1 MPCCIS
7 WCCYPHKV
15 EYLTL
20 IYALDV
26 RVLTLSIELLSA
38 RLPDCRIADRYR
50 LKRRLDRTRR
60 EGANQEA
67 LLALSDAI
75 DVSCRQVELKKGL
88 NQDIQ
93 YSDLP
98 ISARREEIAEAI
110 LNNQVIVLAGE
121 TGSGK
126 TTQLPKICLELGL
139 GCKGLIGHTQP
150 RRLAARTVATRI
162 AEELNTTLGE
172 RVGYQVR
179 FHEQV
184 NDSTQVKL
192 MTDGILLAE
201 TKHDRFLEKY
211 EVLIIDEAHERS
223 LNIDFLLG
231 YIKRIL
237 PRRPDLKLIITSA
250 TIDLERFSKHFNNAP
265 IIEVSGRTYPVEMLY
280 RPLHDYSADDEKTV
294 DMQQGILAAVE
305 ELLHMERKQGKGPQ
319 GDILIFLPGE
329 RDIRETADLLRKAE
343 LKHVDILPLYARLSL
358 AEQNRVFQQGKGAR
372 GTCVVLSTN
381 VAETSLTVPGIKY
394 VIDTGLARISRYSYR
409 SKVQRLPIEAVSQ
422 ASANQRA
429 GRCGRVS
436 DGICI
441 RLYSEEDFVSR
452 PEFTDAEIRRTN
464 LAAVILQMLSLKLGD
479 IAEFPFVDP
488 PDNRFINDGFKL
500 LQELG
505 AVNSKR
511 QITTIGWQLAKLP
524 IDPRLGRMV
533 IESAR
538 NNCLRE
544 MLVIVSA
551 LGIQDPRE
559 RPQDKRQASDEKHKL
574 YAHDESDFMTFV
586 NLWELYET
594 QRQELTQNQLRKYC
608 NKNFLSYM
616 RMREW
621 RDTHRQLHIICKE
634 LQAKEQRFVERV
646 KAASYESI
654 HRSLL
659 AGLLSH
665 MGFKQENKEYLGARN
680 RRFFLF
686 PGSVVYKKAPKWVMA
701 AEMVETSQLYARC
714 IAKVDPVWAE
724 KLAPSL
730 IKKNYSEPH
739 WEKKRAEVVA
749 TEQVTLYGMIIV
761 PKRKVSYGKI
771 DAEIS
776 HEIFIRQALVEGEL
790 SSSARFVQKNRAL
803 LKGIEKLEAKSRRKD
818 LLVDEEQLYE
828 FYRLRLKS
836 LSGDHIVNGAGF
848 EKWRKRVEQD
858 NPECLV
864 MQEEDILQR
873 SADHVSESIY
883 PDHLNLEGARLKLF
897 YHFSPGAND
906 DGVTLQVPL
915 PLLTSLPLKTIE
927 WLVPGM
933 LVEKCTAILRGLP
946 KQQRKHFVPVPNYV
960 DAFMQAVE
968 FGVGDLYE
976 IFAHHLLRMTGVRIQ
991 PRELRETVL
1000 EDHLHMNLRLV
1011 DENGHLLDE
1020 SRDWEQLN
1028 SKYASQIS
1036 QRLTERTD
1044 RSEESSWGREGLT
1057 DWDFGVLEPS
1067 CKVNKYAGVEIEAY
1081 PALVDKGES
1090 VTLCLKPHQA
1100 EANNLSV
1107 DGIVRL
1113 AVLNMREQVRFARKA
1128 LSNEKLTKVILRS
1141 SGLLNKQ
1148 TFAED
1153 IIWHS
1158 VRQLLKLDDDLIR
1171 NSEQFEE
1178 RLSRCKAE
1186 LVPACESLLIVISQL
1201 FDSYHQIQKQLKGK
1215 VQLNEVPVL
1224 NDIKKQL
1231 AELLG
1236 TQFIKTQPHEV
1247 LMHYPRYLKA
1257 IEIRLE
1263 KFRRNLRQESLLS
1276 DQLEKFYGQYKTRFQ
1291 RNVEQGIYDPNLEE
1305 YRWLIEEYRVSLFAQ
1320 QLGTQKTVSEKRLKQ
1335 QWGKVIP

>member
-1 MPCCIS
+1 LSQSKKQLRTLLSECRIS
-7 WCCYPHKV
+7 DRFHLKHRIDRLKEGEDETAFQKLAEDIQSSRDWVSK
-15 EYLTL
+15 
-20 IYALDV
+20 
-26 RVLTLSIELLSA
+26 RKELLSEISY
-38 RLPDCRIADRYR
+38 P
-50 LKRRLDRTRR
+50 
-60 EGANQEA
+60 
-67 LLALSDAI
+67 
-75 DVSCRQVELKKGL
+75 
-88 NQDIQ
+88 
-93 YSDLP
+93 DLP
-98 ISARREEIAEAI
+98 ISSRREEIAKAI
-110 LNNQVIVLAGE
+110 DENQVIVLAGE

-126 TTQLPKICLELGL
+126 TTQLPKICLDLGL

-162 AEELNTTLGE
+162 AEELNTSLGD

-201 TKHDRFLEKY
+201 TKNDRFLEKY
-211 EVLIIDEAHERS
+211 EVLILDEAHERS

-237 PRRPDLKLIITSA
+237 PKRPDLKVIITSA
-250 TIDLERFSKHFNNAP
+250 TIDLERFSKHFDNAP
-265 IIEVSGRTYPVEMLY
+265 VIEVSGRTYPVDILY
-280 RPLHDYSADDEKTV
+280 RPLNEMAGENEKTS
-294 DMQQGILAAVE
+294 DMYQGILSVIE
-305 ELLHMERKQGKGPQ
+305 EIQDIERKAGRMPH
-319 GDILIFLPGE
+319 GDFLVFLSGE
-329 RDIRETADLLRKAE
+329 REIREAADVLRKAD
-343 LKHVDILPLYARLSL
+343 LKGTEILPLYARLSL
-358 AEQNRVFQQGKGAR
+358 SEQQKIFTRN
-372 GTCVVLSTN
+372 GTSSRRITLSTN

-409 SKVQRLPIEAVSQ
+409 SKVQRLPIEAISQ

-441 RLYSEEDFVSR
+441 RLYSEEDFIGRS
-452 PEFTDAEIRRTN
+452 EFTDAEIRRTN

-488 PDNRFINDGFKL
+488 PDSRFINDGFKL

-505 AVNSKR
+505 AVNQKR
-511 QITTIGWQLAKLP
+511 QITSIGWQLAKLP

-559 RPQDKRQASDEKHKL
+559 RPQDKRQASDEKHRL
-574 YAHDESDFMTFV
+574 YAHEESDFLTFV
-586 NLWELYET
+586 NLWNLYET
-594 QRQELTQNQLRKYC
+594 QRQVLTQNQLRKYC

-634 LQAKEQRFVERV
+634 LKAKDHTFVEREED
-646 KAASYESI
+646 ASYESV
-654 HRSLL
+654 HRALL

-714 IAKVDPVWAE
+714 IAKIDPAWAE
-724 KLAPSL
+724 KLAPNL
-730 IKKNYSEPH
+730 IKRNYSEPH

-749 TEQVTLYGMIIV
+749 TEQVTLYGMVIV
-761 PKRKVSYGKI
+761 PKRKVSYGAI
-771 DAEIS
+771 DGVVS
-776 HEIFIRQALVEGEL
+776 HELFIREALVEGEL
-790 SSSARFVQKNRAL
+790 NSAARFIKKNRAL

-836 LSGDHIVNGAGF
+836 LSGEHIVNGAGF
-848 EKWRKRVEQD
+848 EKWRKTVERD
-858 NPECLV
+858 DPECLV

-873 SADHVSESIY
+873 SADHVSERAY
-883 PDHLNLEGARLKLF
+883 PDYLNWEGARLKLF

-915 PLLTSLPLKTIE
+915 PLLTSLPLQQIE

-933 LVEKCTAILRGLP
+933 LADKCTAILKGLP

-960 DAFMQAVE
+960 DAFIQAVE
-968 FGVGDLYE
+968 FGVGNLYE
-976 IFAHHLLRMTGVRIQ
+976 VFAHHLLRMTGVRIQ
-991 PRELRETVL
+991 ERELRAAVL
-1000 EDHLHMNLRLV
+1000 VDHLQMNLRLV
-1011 DENGHLLDE
+1011 DEKGRLLDE

-1036 QRLTERTD
+1036 QRLTERSD
-1044 RSEESSWGREGLT
+1044 KSADDSWGRVGLT
-1057 DWDFGVLEPS
+1057 RWDFGVLEAA
-1067 CKVNKYAGVEIEAY
+1067 CNVHKYAGVEIEAY
-1081 PALVDKGES
+1081 PALVDMGES

-1100 EANNLSV
+1100 EATQASV
-1107 DGIVRL
+1107 EGIVRL
-1113 AVLNMREQVRFARKA
+1113 ASLNMKEQIRFARKA
-1128 LSNEKLTKVILRS
+1128 INNEKLTGAILRS
-1141 SGLLNKQ
+1141 SGLLTKQ
-1148 TFAED
+1148 TCDDD

-1158 VRQLLKLDDDLIR
+1158 IRQLLKVDEALIR
-1171 NSEQFEE
+1171 NAEQFDDAVA
-1178 RLSRCKAE
+1178 RCKAE
-1186 LVPACESLLIVISQL
+1186 LVPACEALLVLVGQL
-1201 FDSYHQIQKQLKGK
+1201 FGSYHQIQKQLKGK

-1224 NDIKKQL
+1224 NDIKQQL
-1231 AELLG
+1231 AGLLCPR
-1236 TQFIKTQPHEV
+1236 FIKTVPHGALV
-1247 LMHYPRYLKA
+1247 HYPRYLKA
-1257 IEIRLE
+1257 IELRLE
-1263 KFRRNLRQESLLS
+1263 KFRRNLRQECLLS
-1276 DQLEKFYGQYKTRFQ
+1276 DQLEKMYSQYQARYK
-1291 RNVEQGIYDPNLEE
+1291 RNVDQGIYDPELDL

-1320 QLGTQKTVSEKRLKQ
+1320 QLGTQNIVSEKRLKQ
-1335 QWGKVIP
+1335 QWSKVIP

>member
-1 MPCCIS
+1 MS
-7 WCCYPHKV
+7 QSKKQ
-15 EYLTL
+15 LRT
-20 IYALDV
+20 
-26 RVLTLSIELLSA
+26 LLSE
-38 RLPDCRIADRYR
+38 CRISDRFHLKHRIDR
-50 LKRRLDRTRR
+50 LK
-60 EGANQEA
+60 EGEDETA
-67 LLALSDAI
+67 LQKL
-75 DVSCRQVELKKGL
+75 VE
-88 NQDIQ
+88 DIQ
-93 YSDLP
+93 NSRDWVSKRKQLLSEISYPDLP
-98 ISARREEIAEAI
+98 ISSRREEIAKAI
-110 LNNQVIVLAGE
+110 DENQVIVLAGE

-126 TTQLPKICLELGL
+126 TTQLPKICLDLGL

-162 AEELNTTLGE
+162 AEELKTSLGD

-201 TKHDRFLEKY
+201 TKNDRFLEKY
-211 EVLIIDEAHERS
+211 EVLILDEAHERS

-237 PRRPDLKLIITSA
+237 PKRPDLKVIITSA
-250 TIDLERFSKHFNNAP
+250 TIDLERFSKHFDNAP
-265 IIEVSGRTYPVEMLY
+265 VIEVSGRTYPVDILY
-280 RPLHDYSADDEKTV
+280 RPLNEMAGENEKTS
-294 DMQQGILAAVE
+294 DMYQGILSVIE
-305 ELLHMERKQGKGPQ
+305 EIQDIERKAGRMPH
-319 GDILIFLPGE
+319 GDFLVFLSGE
-329 RDIRETADLLRKAE
+329 REIREAADVLRKAD
-343 LKHVDILPLYARLSL
+343 LKGTEILPLYARLSL
-358 AEQNRVFQQGKGAR
+358 SEQQKIFTRN
-372 GTCVVLSTN
+372 GTSSRRITLSTN

-409 SKVQRLPIEAVSQ
+409 SKVQRLPIEAISQ

-441 RLYSEEDFVSR
+441 RLYSEEDFIGRS
-452 PEFTDAEIRRTN
+452 EFTDAEIRRTN

-488 PDNRFINDGFKL
+488 PDSRFINDGFKL

-505 AVNSKR
+505 AVNQKR
-511 QITTIGWQLAKLP
+511 QITSIGWQLAKLP

-559 RPQDKRQASDEKHKL
+559 RPQDKRQASDEKHRL
-574 YAHDESDFMTFV
+574 YAHEESDFLTFV
-586 NLWELYET
+586 NLWNLYET
-594 QRQELTQNQLRKYC
+594 QRQALTQNQLRKYC

-634 LQAKEQRFVERV
+634 LKAKDHTFVEREED
-646 KAASYESI
+646 ASYESV
-654 HRSLL
+654 HRALL

-714 IAKVDPVWAE
+714 IAKIDPAWAE
-724 KLAPSL
+724 KLAPNL
-730 IKKNYSEPH
+730 IKRNYSEPH

-749 TEQVTLYGMIIV
+749 TEQVTLYGMVIV
-761 PKRKVSYGKI
+761 PKRKVSYGTI
-771 DAEIS
+771 DGVVS
-776 HEIFIRQALVEGEL
+776 HELFIREALVEGEL
-790 SSSARFVQKNRAL
+790 NSAARFIKKNRAL

-836 LSGDHIVNGAGF
+836 LSGEHIVNGAGF
-848 EKWRKRVEQD
+848 EKWRKTVERD
-858 NPECLV
+858 DPECLV

-873 SADHVSESIY
+873 SADHVSERAY
-883 PDHLNLEGARLKLF
+883 PDYLNWEGARLKLF

-915 PLLTSLPLKTIE
+915 PLLTSLPLQQIE

-933 LVEKCTAILRGLP
+933 LADKCTAILKGLP

-960 DAFMQAVE
+960 DAFIQAVE
-968 FGVGDLYE
+968 FGVGNLYE
-976 IFAHHLLRMTGVRIQ
+976 VFAHHLLRMTGVRIQ
-991 PRELRETVL
+991 ERELRAAVL
-1000 EDHLHMNLRLV
+1000 VDHLQMNLRLV
-1011 DENGHLLDE
+1011 DEKGRLLDE

-1036 QRLTERTD
+1036 QRLTERSD
-1044 RSEESSWGREGLT
+1044 KSADDSWGRVGLT
-1057 DWDFGVLEPS
+1057 RWDFGVLEAA
-1067 CKVNKYAGVEIEAY
+1067 CNVHKYAGVEIEAY
-1081 PALVDKGES
+1081 PALVDMGES

-1100 EANNLSV
+1100 EATQASV
-1107 DGIVRL
+1107 EGIVRL
-1113 AVLNMREQVRFARKA
+1113 ASLNMKEQIRFARKA
-1128 LSNEKLTKVILRS
+1128 INNEKLTGAILRS
-1141 SGLLNKQ
+1141 SGLLTKQ
-1148 TFAED
+1148 TCDDD

-1158 VRQLLKLDDDLIR
+1158 IRQLLKVDEALIR
-1171 NSEQFEE
+1171 NAEQFDDAVA
-1178 RLSRCKAE
+1178 RCKAE
-1186 LVPACESLLIVISQL
+1186 LVPACEALLVLVGHL
-1201 FDSYHQIQKQLKGK
+1201 FGSYHQIQKQLKGK

-1224 NDIKKQL
+1224 NDIKQQL
-1231 AELLG
+1231 AGLLCPR
-1236 TQFIKTQPHEV
+1236 FIKTVPHGALV
-1247 LMHYPRYLKA
+1247 HYPRYLKA
-1257 IEIRLE
+1257 IELRLE
-1263 KFRRNLRQESLLS
+1263 KFRRNLRQECLLS
-1276 DQLEKFYGQYKTRFQ
+1276 DQLEKMYSQYQARYK
-1291 RNVEQGIYDPNLEE
+1291 RNVDQGIYDPELDL

-1320 QLGTQKTVSEKRLKQ
+1320 QLGTQNTVSEKRLKQ
-1335 QWGKVIP
+1335 QWSKVIP

>member
-1 MPCCIS
+1 LKEGEDETAFQKLAEDIQS
-7 WCCYPHKV
+7 SRDWVSK
-15 EYLTL
+15 
-20 IYALDV
+20 
-26 RVLTLSIELLSA
+26 RKELLSEISY
-38 RLPDCRIADRYR
+38 P
-50 LKRRLDRTRR
+50 
-60 EGANQEA
+60 
-67 LLALSDAI
+67 
-75 DVSCRQVELKKGL
+75 
-88 NQDIQ
+88 
-93 YSDLP
+93 DLP
-98 ISARREEIAEAI
+98 ISSRREEIAKAI
-110 LNNQVIVLAGE
+110 DENQVIVLAGE

-126 TTQLPKICLELGL
+126 TTQLPKICLDLGL

-162 AEELNTTLGE
+162 AEELNTSLGD

-201 TKHDRFLEKY
+201 TKNDRFLEKY
-211 EVLIIDEAHERS
+211 EVLILDEAHERS

-237 PRRPDLKLIITSA
+237 SKRPDLKVIITSA
-250 TIDLERFSKHFNNAP
+250 TIDLERFSKHFDNAP
-265 IIEVSGRTYPVEMLY
+265 VIEVSGRTYPVDIIY
-280 RPLHDYSADDEKTV
+280 RPLNEMAGENEKTS
-294 DMQQGILAAVE
+294 DMYQGILSVIE
-305 ELLHMERKQGKGPQ
+305 EIQGMERKAGRMPH
-319 GDILIFLPGE
+319 GDFLVFLSGE
-329 RDIRETADLLRKAE
+329 REIREAADVLRKAD
-343 LKHVDILPLYARLSL
+343 LKGTEILPLYARLSL
-358 AEQNRVFQQGKGAR
+358 SEQQKIFTRN
-372 GTCVVLSTN
+372 GTSSRRITLSTN

-409 SKVQRLPIEAVSQ
+409 SKVQRLPIEAISQ

-436 DGICI
+436 DGVCI
-441 RLYSEEDFVSR
+441 RLYSEEDFIGRS
-452 PEFTDAEIRRTN
+452 EFTDAEIRRTN

-488 PDNRFINDGFKL
+488 PDSRFINDGFKL

-559 RPQDKRQASDEKHKL
+559 RPQDKRQASDEKHRL
-574 YAHDESDFMTFV
+574 YAHEESDFLTFV
-586 NLWELYET
+586 NLWNLYET
-594 QRQELTQNQLRKYC
+594 QRQVLTQNQLRKYC

-634 LQAKEQRFVERV
+634 LKAKDHTFVEREED
-646 KAASYESI
+646 ASYESV
-654 HRSLL
+654 HRALL

-665 MGFKQENKEYLGARN
+665 MGVKQENKEYLGARN

-714 IAKVDPVWAE
+714 IAKIDPAWAE
-724 KLAPSL
+724 KLAPNL
-730 IKKNYSEPH
+730 IKRNYSEPH

-749 TEQVTLYGMIIV
+749 TEQVTLYGMVIV
-761 PKRKVSYGKI
+761 PKRKVSYGTI
-771 DAEIS
+771 DGVVS
-776 HEIFIRQALVEGEL
+776 HELFIREALVEGEL
-790 SSSARFVQKNRAL
+790 NSAARFIKKNRAL

-836 LSGDHIVNGAGF
+836 LSGEHIVNGAGF
-848 EKWRKRVEQD
+848 EKWRKTVERD
-858 NPECLV
+858 DPECLV

-873 SADHVSESIY
+873 SADHVSERAY
-883 PDHLNLEGARLKLF
+883 PDYLNWEGARLKLF

-915 PLLTSLPLKTIE
+915 PLLTSLPLQQIE

-933 LVEKCTAILRGLP
+933 LADKCTAILKGLP

-960 DAFMQAVE
+960 DAFIQAVE
-968 FGVGDLYE
+968 FGVGNLYE
-976 IFAHHLLRMTGVRIQ
+976 VFAHHLLRMTGVRIQ
-991 PRELRETVL
+991 ERELRAAVL
-1000 EDHLHMNLRLV
+1000 VDHLHMNLRLV
-1011 DENGHLLDE
+1011 DEKGRLLDE

-1036 QRLTERTD
+1036 QRLTERSD
-1044 RSEESSWGREGLT
+1044 KSADDSWDSWGRVGLT
-1057 DWDFGVLEPS
+1057 RWDFGVLEAA
-1067 CKVNKYAGVEIEAY
+1067 CNVHKYAGVEIEAY
-1081 PALVDKGES
+1081 PALVDMGES

-1100 EANNLSV
+1100 EAMQASV
-1107 DGIVRL
+1107 EGIVRL
-1113 AVLNMREQVRFARKA
+1113 ASLNMKEQIRFARKA
-1128 LSNEKLTKVILRS
+1128 INNEKLTGAILRS
-1141 SGLLNKQ
+1141 SGLLTKQ
-1148 TFAED
+1148 TCDDD

-1158 VRQLLKLDDDLIR
+1158 IRQLLKVDEALIR
-1171 NSEQFEE
+1171 NAEQFDDAVA
-1178 RLSRCKAE
+1178 RCKAE
-1186 LVPACESLLIVISQL
+1186 LVPACEALLVLVGQL

-1224 NDIKKQL
+1224 NDIKQQL
-1231 AELLG
+1231 AGLLCPR
-1236 TQFIKTQPHEV
+1236 FIKTVPHGALV
-1247 LMHYPRYLKA
+1247 HYPRYLKA
-1257 IEIRLE
+1257 IELRLE
-1263 KFRRNLRQESLLS
+1263 KFRRNLRQECLLS
-1276 DQLEKFYGQYKTRFQ
+1276 DQLEKMYSQYQARYK
-1291 RNVEQGIYDPNLEE
+1291 RNVDQGIYDPELDL

-1320 QLGTQKTVSEKRLKQ
+1320 QLGTQNTVSEKRLKQ
-1335 QWGKVIP
+1335 QWSKVIP

>member
-1 MPCCIS
+1 MSQSKKQLRTLLSECRIS
-7 WCCYPHKV
+7 DRFHLKHRIDRLKEGEDETAFQKLAEDIQSSRDWVSK
-15 EYLTL
+15 
-20 IYALDV
+20 
-26 RVLTLSIELLSA
+26 RKELLSEISY
-38 RLPDCRIADRYR
+38 P
-50 LKRRLDRTRR
+50 
-60 EGANQEA
+60 
-67 LLALSDAI
+67 
-75 DVSCRQVELKKGL
+75 
-88 NQDIQ
+88 
-93 YSDLP
+93 DLP
-98 ISARREEIAEAI
+98 ISSRREEIAKAI
-110 LNNQVIVLAGE
+110 DENQVIVLAGE

-126 TTQLPKICLELGL
+126 TTQLPKICLDLGL

-162 AEELNTTLGE
+162 AEELNTSLGD

-201 TKHDRFLEKY
+201 TKNDRFLEKY
-211 EVLIIDEAHERS
+211 EVLILDEAHERS

-237 PRRPDLKLIITSA
+237 SKRPDLKVIITSA
-250 TIDLERFSKHFNNAP
+250 TIDLERFSKHFDNAP
-265 IIEVSGRTYPVEMLY
+265 VIEVSGRTYPVDIIY
-280 RPLHDYSADDEKTV
+280 RPLNEMAGENEKTS
-294 DMQQGILAAVE
+294 DMYQGILSVIE
-305 ELLHMERKQGKGPQ
+305 EIQGMERKAGRMPH
-319 GDILIFLPGE
+319 GDFLVFLSGE
-329 RDIRETADLLRKAE
+329 REIREAADVLRKAD
-343 LKHVDILPLYARLSL
+343 LKGTEILPLYARLSL
-358 AEQNRVFQQGKGAR
+358 SEQQKIFTRN
-372 GTCVVLSTN
+372 GTSSRRITLSTN

-409 SKVQRLPIEAVSQ
+409 SKVQRLPIEAISQ

-436 DGICI
+436 DGVCI
-441 RLYSEEDFVSR
+441 RLYSEEDFIGRS
-452 PEFTDAEIRRTN
+452 EFTDAEIRRTN

-488 PDNRFINDGFKL
+488 PDSRFINDGFKL

-559 RPQDKRQASDEKHKL
+559 RPQDKRQASDEKHRL
-574 YAHDESDFMTFV
+574 YAHEESDFLTFV
-586 NLWELYET
+586 NLWNLYET
-594 QRQELTQNQLRKYC
+594 QRQVLTQNQLRKYC

-634 LQAKEQRFVERV
+634 LKAKDHTFVEREED
-646 KAASYESI
+646 ASYESV
-654 HRSLL
+654 HRALL

-665 MGFKQENKEYLGARN
+665 MGVKQENKEYLGARN

-714 IAKVDPVWAE
+714 IAKIDPAWAE
-724 KLAPSL
+724 KLAPNL
-730 IKKNYSEPH
+730 IKRNYSEPH

-749 TEQVTLYGMIIV
+749 TEQVTLYGMVIV
-761 PKRKVSYGKI
+761 PKRKVSYGTI
-771 DAEIS
+771 DGVVS
-776 HEIFIRQALVEGEL
+776 HELFIREALVEGEL
-790 SSSARFVQKNRAL
+790 NSAARFIKKNRAL

-836 LSGDHIVNGAGF
+836 LSGEHIVNGAGF
-848 EKWRKRVEQD
+848 EKWRKTVERD
-858 NPECLV
+858 DPECLV

-873 SADHVSESIY
+873 SADHVSERAY
-883 PDHLNLEGARLKLF
+883 PDYLNWEGARLKLF

-915 PLLTSLPLKTIE
+915 PLLTSLPLQQIE

-933 LVEKCTAILRGLP
+933 LADKCTAILKGLP

-960 DAFMQAVE
+960 DAFIQAVE
-968 FGVGDLYE
+968 FGVGNLYE
-976 IFAHHLLRMTGVRIQ
+976 VFAHHLLRMTGVRIQ
-991 PRELRETVL
+991 ERELRAAVL
-1000 EDHLHMNLRLV
+1000 VDHLHMNLRLV
-1011 DENGHLLDE
+1011 DEKGRLLDE

-1036 QRLTERTD
+1036 QRLTERSD
-1044 RSEESSWGREGLT
+1044 KSADDSWDSWGRVGLT
-1057 DWDFGVLEPS
+1057 RWDFGVLEAA
-1067 CKVNKYAGVEIEAY
+1067 CNVHKYAGVEIEAY
-1081 PALVDKGES
+1081 PALVDMGES

-1100 EANNLSV
+1100 EAMQASV
-1107 DGIVRL
+1107 EGIVRL
-1113 AVLNMREQVRFARKA
+1113 ASLNMKEQIRFARKA
-1128 LSNEKLTKVILRS
+1128 INNEKLTGAILRS
-1141 SGLLNKQ
+1141 SGLLTKQ
-1148 TFAED
+1148 TCDDD

-1158 VRQLLKLDDDLIR
+1158 IRQLLKVDEALIR
-1171 NSEQFEE
+1171 NAEQFDDAVA
-1178 RLSRCKAE
+1178 RCKAE
-1186 LVPACESLLIVISQL
+1186 LVPACEALLVLVGQL

-1224 NDIKKQL
+1224 NDIKQQL
-1231 AELLG
+1231 AGLLCPR
-1236 TQFIKTQPHEV
+1236 FIKTVPHGALV
-1247 LMHYPRYLKA
+1247 HYPRYLKA
-1257 IEIRLE
+1257 IELRLE
-1263 KFRRNLRQESLLS
+1263 KFRRNLRQECLLS
-1276 DQLEKFYGQYKTRFQ
+1276 DQLEKMYSQYQARYK
-1291 RNVEQGIYDPNLEE
+1291 RNVDQGIYDPELDL

-1320 QLGTQKTVSEKRLKQ
+1320 QLGTQNTVSEKRLKQ
-1335 QWGKVIP
+1335 QWSKVIP

>member
-1 MPCCIS
+1 MSQSKKQLRTLLSECRIS
-7 WCCYPHKV
+7 DRFHLKHRIDRLKEGEDETAFQKLAEDIQSSRDWVSK
-15 EYLTL
+15 
-20 IYALDV
+20 
-26 RVLTLSIELLSA
+26 RKELLSEISY
-38 RLPDCRIADRYR
+38 P
-50 LKRRLDRTRR
+50 
-60 EGANQEA
+60 
-67 LLALSDAI
+67 
-75 DVSCRQVELKKGL
+75 
-88 NQDIQ
+88 
-93 YSDLP
+93 DLP
-98 ISARREEIAEAI
+98 ISSRREEIAKAI
-110 LNNQVIVLAGE
+110 DENQVIVLAGE

-126 TTQLPKICLELGL
+126 TTQLPKICLDLGL

-162 AEELNTTLGE
+162 AEELNTSLGD

-201 TKHDRFLEKY
+201 TKNDRFLEKY
-211 EVLIIDEAHERS
+211 EVLILDEAHERS

-237 PRRPDLKLIITSA
+237 SKRPDLKVIITSA
-250 TIDLERFSKHFNNAP
+250 TIDLERFSKHFDNAP
-265 IIEVSGRTYPVEMLY
+265 VIEVSGRTYPVDIIY
-280 RPLHDYSADDEKTV
+280 RPLNEMAGENEKTS
-294 DMQQGILAAVE
+294 DMYQGILSVIE
-305 ELLHMERKQGKGPQ
+305 EIQGMERKAGRMPH
-319 GDILIFLPGE
+319 GDFLVFLSGE
-329 RDIRETADLLRKAE
+329 REIREAADVLRKAD
-343 LKHVDILPLYARLSL
+343 LKGTEILPLYARLSL
-358 AEQNRVFQQGKGAR
+358 SEQQKIFTRN
-372 GTCVVLSTN
+372 GTSSRRITLSTN

-409 SKVQRLPIEAVSQ
+409 SKVQRLPIEAISQ

-441 RLYSEEDFVSR
+441 RLYSEEDFIGRS
-452 PEFTDAEIRRTN
+452 EFTDAEIRRTN

-488 PDNRFINDGFKL
+488 PDSRFINDGFKL

-505 AVNSKR
+505 AVNQKR
-511 QITTIGWQLAKLP
+511 QITSIGWQLAKLP

-559 RPQDKRQASDEKHKL
+559 RPQDKRQASDEKHRL
-574 YAHDESDFMTFV
+574 YAHEESDFLTFV
-586 NLWELYET
+586 NLWNLYET
-594 QRQELTQNQLRKYC
+594 QRQVLTQNQLRKYC

-634 LQAKEQRFVERV
+634 LKAKDHTFVEREED
-646 KAASYESI
+646 ASYESV
-654 HRSLL
+654 HRALL

-714 IAKVDPVWAE
+714 IAKIDPAWAE
-724 KLAPSL
+724 KLAPNL
-730 IKKNYSEPH
+730 IKRNYSEPH

-749 TEQVTLYGMIIV
+749 TEQVTLYGMVIV
-761 PKRKVSYGKI
+761 PKRKVSYGTI
-771 DAEIS
+771 DGVVS
-776 HEIFIRQALVEGEL
+776 HELFIREALVEGEL
-790 SSSARFVQKNRAL
+790 NSAARFIKKNRAL

-836 LSGDHIVNGAGF
+836 LSGEYIVNGAGF
-848 EKWRKRVEQD
+848 EKWRKTVERD
-858 NPECLV
+858 DPECLV

-873 SADHVSESIY
+873 SADHVSERAY
-883 PDHLNLEGARLKLF
+883 PDYLNWEGARLKLF

-915 PLLTSLPLKTIE
+915 PLLTSLPLQQIE

-933 LVEKCTAILRGLP
+933 LADKCTAILKGLP

-960 DAFMQAVE
+960 DAFIQAVE
-968 FGVGDLYE
+968 FGVGNLYE
-976 IFAHHLLRMTGVRIQ
+976 VFAHHLLRMTGVRIQ
-991 PRELRETVL
+991 ERELRAAVL
-1000 EDHLHMNLRLV
+1000 VDHLHMNLRLV
-1011 DENGHLLDE
+1011 DEKGRLLDE

-1036 QRLTERTD
+1036 QRLTERSD
-1044 RSEESSWGREGLT
+1044 KSADDSWGRVGLT
-1057 DWDFGVLEPS
+1057 RWDFGVLEAA
-1067 CKVNKYAGVEIEAY
+1067 CNVHKYAGVEIEAY
-1081 PALVDKGES
+1081 PALVDMGES

-1100 EANNLSV
+1100 EATQASV
-1107 DGIVRL
+1107 EGIVRL
-1113 AVLNMREQVRFARKA
+1113 ASLNMKEQIRFAKKA
-1128 LSNEKLTKVILRS
+1128 INNEKLTGAILRS
-1141 SGLLNKQ
+1141 SGLLTKQ
-1148 TFAED
+1148 TCDDD

-1158 VRQLLKLDDDLIR
+1158 IRQLLKVDEALIR
-1171 NSEQFEE
+1171 NAEQFDDAVA
-1178 RLSRCKAE
+1178 RCKAE
-1186 LVPACESLLIVISQL
+1186 LVPACEALLVLVGQL

-1224 NDIKKQL
+1224 NDIKQQL
-1231 AELLG
+1231 AGLLCPR
-1236 TQFIKTQPHEV
+1236 FIKTVPHGALV
-1247 LMHYPRYLKA
+1247 HYPRYLKA
-1257 IEIRLE
+1257 IELRLE
-1263 KFRRNLRQESLLS
+1263 KFRRNLRQECLLS
-1276 DQLEKFYGQYKTRFQ
+1276 DQLEKMYSQYQARYK
-1291 RNVEQGIYDPNLEE
+1291 RNVDQGIYDPELDL

-1320 QLGTQKTVSEKRLKQ
+1320 QLGTQNTVSEKRLKQ
-1335 QWGKVIP
+1335 QWSKVIP

>member
-1 MPCCIS
+1 MQHFNS
-7 WCCYPHKV
+7 
-15 EYLTL
+15 
-20 IYALDV
+20 ALDV
-26 RVLTLSIELLSA
+26 SVLTLSIDQLSA
-38 RLPDCRIADRYR
+38 RLSDCRIADRYR
-50 LKRRLDRTRR
+50 LKRRLDRARR
-60 EGANQEA
+60 DNANQDT
-67 LLALSDAI
+67 LLELSDAF
-75 DVSCRQVELKKGL
+75 DSSCQKVAFKQGL
-88 NQDIQ
+88 NHQIR
-93 YSDLP
+93 YPDLP
-98 ISARREEIAEAI
+98 ISARREEIADAI
-110 LNNQVIVLAGE
+110 LANQVVVLAGE

-150 RRLAARTVATRI
+150 RRLAARTVANRI
-162 AEELNTTLGE
+162 AEELDTTLGE

-179 FHEQV
+179 FHDQV
-184 NDSTQVKL
+184 SDQTQVKL

-201 TKHDRFLEKY
+201 TKHDRFLEQY

-237 PRRPDLKLIITSA
+237 PKRPDLKLIITSA
-250 TIDLERFSKHFNNAP
+250 TIDLERFSKHFNDAP
-265 IIEVSGRTYPVEMLY
+265 VIEVSGRTYPVDILY

-294 DMQQGILAAVE
+294 DMQQGVLAAVE
-305 ELLHMERKQGKGPQ
+305 ELFHLERQQGKGPQ

-329 RDIRETADLLRKAE
+329 RDIRETADLLRKAN
-343 LKHVDILPLYARLSL
+343 LKHVDVLPLYARLSL
-358 AEQNRVFQQGKGAR
+358 AEQNRVFQQGKGAT
-372 GTCVVLSTN
+372 GTRLVLSTN

-409 SKVQRLPIEAVSQ
+409 SKVQRLPIEAISQ

-441 RLYSEEDFVSR
+441 RLYSEEDFIGRS
-452 PEFTDAEIRRTN
+452 EFTDAEIRRTN

-488 PDNRFINDGFKL
+488 PDSRFINDGFKL

-505 AVNSKR
+505 AVNQKR
-511 QITTIGWQLAKLP
+511 QITSIGWQLAKLP

-559 RPQDKRQASDEKHKL
+559 RPQDKRQASDEKHRL
-574 YAHDESDFMTFV
+574 YAHEESDFLTFV
-586 NLWELYET
+586 NLWNLYET
-594 QRQELTQNQLRKYC
+594 QRQVLTQNQLRKYC

-634 LQAKEQRFVERV
+634 LKAKDHTFVEREED
-646 KAASYESI
+646 ASYESV
-654 HRSLL
+654 HRALL

-714 IAKVDPVWAE
+714 IAKIDPAWAE
-724 KLAPSL
+724 KLAPNL
-730 IKKNYSEPH
+730 IKRNYSEPH

-749 TEQVTLYGMIIV
+749 TEQVTLYGMVIV
-761 PKRKVSYGKI
+761 PKRKVSYGAI
-771 DAEIS
+771 DGVVS
-776 HEIFIRQALVEGEL
+776 HELFIREALVEGEL
-790 SSSARFVQKNRAL
+790 NSAARFIKKNRAL

-836 LSGDHIVNGAGF
+836 LSGEHIVNGAGF
-848 EKWRKRVEQD
+848 EEWRKTVERD
-858 NPECLV
+858 DPECLV

-873 SADHVSESIY
+873 SADHVSERAY
-883 PDHLNLEGARLKLF
+883 PDYLNWEGARLKLF

-915 PLLTSLPLKTIE
+915 PLLTSLPLQQIE

-933 LVEKCTAILRGLP
+933 LADKCTAILKGLP

-960 DAFMQAVE
+960 DAFIQAVE
-968 FGVGDLYE
+968 FGVGNLYE
-976 IFAHHLLRMTGVRIQ
+976 VFAHHLLRMTGVRIQ
-991 PRELRETVL
+991 ERELRAAVL
-1000 EDHLHMNLRLV
+1000 VDHLQMNLRLV
-1011 DENGHLLDE
+1011 DEKGRLLDE

-1036 QRLTERTD
+1036 QRLTERSD
-1044 RSEESSWGREGLT
+1044 KSADDSWGRVGLT
-1057 DWDFGVLEPS
+1057 RWDFGVLEAA
-1067 CKVNKYAGVEIEAY
+1067 CNVHKYAGVEIEAY
-1081 PALVDKGES
+1081 PALVDMGES

-1100 EANNLSV
+1100 EATQASV
-1107 DGIVRL
+1107 EGIVRL
-1113 AVLNMREQVRFARKA
+1113 ASLNMKEQIRFARKA
-1128 LSNEKLTKVILRS
+1128 INNEKLTGAILRS
-1141 SGLLNKQ
+1141 SGLLTKQ
-1148 TFAED
+1148 TCDDD

-1158 VRQLLKLDDDLIR
+1158 IRQLLKVDEVLIR
-1171 NSEQFEE
+1171 NAEQFDDAVA
-1178 RLSRCKAE
+1178 RCKAE
-1186 LVPACESLLIVISQL
+1186 LVPACEALLVLVGQL
-1201 FDSYHQIQKQLKGK
+1201 FGSYHQIQKQLKGK

-1224 NDIKKQL
+1224 NDIKQQL
-1231 AELLG
+1231 AGLLCPR
-1236 TQFIKTQPHEV
+1236 FIKTVPHGALV
-1247 LMHYPRYLKA
+1247 HYPRYLKA
-1257 IEIRLE
+1257 IELRLE
-1263 KFRRNLRQESLLS
+1263 KFRRNLRQECLLS
-1276 DQLEKFYGQYKTRFQ
+1276 DQLEKMYSQYQARYK
-1291 RNVEQGIYDPNLEE
+1291 RNVDQGIYDPELDL

-1320 QLGTQKTVSEKRLKQ
+1320 QLGTQNTVSEKRLKQ
-1335 QWGKVIP
+1335 QWSKVIP